1 MVQALQVYEPT
12 GDIQV
17 SRSPELV
24 LEEARRAA
32 VALVDVLSKKQRPVI
47 MNGEQYLEFEDWQ
60 TVGRFY
66 GLTAKVKE
74 TEFLD
79 YGGVQGFLAKAV
91 VVRSDG
97 MEISAAEAMCM
108 NDEEKWSSR
117 PKYGYLYV
125 LKDGTKQ
132 EEEPPSDQ
140 MVWVDNPKKAGKK
153 LPKKERTLMGETCV
167 PLFQLRSM
175 AQTRACAKA
184 LRNVLAW
191 VVVLAG
197 YKPTVA
203 EELTG
208 DEEPPKDPGK
218 PPLKEPQKKGAKPP
232 ETAKTDP
239 PPEEKVGLVTINVK
253 DVSHRD
259 DVGKDKKPY
268 RIYGITAEDDTIYK
282 TFSETFA
289 DIATTAKTT
298 GQQVQIDFKENQ
310 YGRTIRNMQ
319 PVEVEGA

>member
-1 MVQALQVYEPT
+1 MNEAMEVYEGVG

-17 SRSPELV
+17 SRPPEVV
-24 LEEARRAA
+24 LEEARKAAA
-32 VALVDVLSKKQRPVI
+32 VLHDVLQKKEKKVM

-60 TVGRFY
+60 TVARFY

-74 TEFLD
+74 TEFID
-79 YGGVQGFLAKAV
+79 YGGVKGFLAKAV

-108 NDEEKWSSR
+108 NDEDKWSTR
-117 PKYGYLYV
+117 TKYEYV
-125 LKDGTKQ
+125 NGQRTK
-132 EEEPPSDQ
+132 
-140 MVWVDNPKKAGKK
+140 
-153 LPKKERTLMGETCV
+153 TGEVPV

-197 YKPTVA
+197 YKPTPA

-208 DEEPPKDPGK
+208 DEG
-218 PPLKEPQKKGAKPP
+218 
-232 ETAKTDP
+232 
-239 PPEEKVGLVTINVK
+239 NN
-253 DVSHRD
+253 
-259 DVGKDKKPY
+259 GKDKKPPLTQPGKKSDKPAETLTGEKITIMVEDV
-268 RIYGITAEDDTIYK
+268 RKVTGTNQKTGKVWTKFVVKANEKEYG

-289 DIATTAKTT
+289 QVAK
-298 GQQVQIDFKENQ
+298 DS
-310 YGRTIRNMQ
+310 MQ
-319 PVEVEGA
+319 SAVPVEITFTTNKFGNDISAIQIVEPPKEEERNPGEGDE

>member
-1 MVQALQVYEPT
+1 
-12 GDIQV
+12 
-17 SRSPELV
+17 LV

-140 MVWVDNPKKAGKK
+140 IVWVDNPKKAGKK
-153 LPKKERTLMGETCV
+153 IPKKERTLLGETCV

-208 DEEPPKDPGK
+208 DEVAEEKK
-218 PPLKEPQKKGAKPP
+218 PPLKEPQKKGAKSEKPADPAP
-232 ETAKTDP
+232 ETITITVKEIDHKDGANEKTK
-239 PPEEKVGLVTINVK
+239 EAYRLYKVI
-253 DVSHRD
+253 
-259 DVGKDKKPY
+259 
-268 RIYGITAEDDTIYK
+268 AEDGAVYG

-289 DIATTAKTT
+289 DVASSAKQAGQKVKIEFHT
-298 GQQVQIDFKENQ
+298 GK
-310 YGRTIRNMQ
+310 YGNIIKSLQ

>member
-1 MVQALQVYEPT
+1 MNGDLAIYDPR
-12 GDIQV
+12 GDIV
-17 SRSPELV
+17 VARPPEQV

-32 VALVDVLSKKQRPVI
+32 TVLTDVLKSKPNKVM

-60 TVGRFY
+60 TVARFY

-79 YGGVQGFLAKAV
+79 YGGVKGFLAKAV
-91 VVRSDG
+91 AVRADG

-132 EEEPPSDQ
+132 EEEPPTDQ
-140 MVWVDNPKKAGKK
+140 MVWVDNPKKPGKK
-153 LPKKERTLMGETCV
+153 LPKKERVLMGEVCV

-197 YKPTVA
+197 YKPAVA
-203 EELTG
+203 EEMTG
-208 DEEPPKDPGK
+208 DEEPDEKR
-218 PPLKEPQKKGAKPP
+218 PPLQEPQKKS
-232 ETAKTDP
+232 D
-239 PPEEKVGLVTINVK
+239 
-253 DVSHRD
+253 
-259 DVGKDKKPY
+259 DKKPTQADPTKISEAQAK
-268 RIYGITAEDDTIYK
+268 RFFAIAKGAGK
-282 TFSETFA
+282 TDVEIKAHLKEALNIEHTA
-289 DIATTAKTT
+289 DIPKDKYDAIVKWGETKA
-298 GQQVQIDFKENQ
+298 
-310 YGRTIRNMQ
+310 
-319 PVEVEGA
+319 EVREPGAEG

>member
-1 MVQALQVYEPT
+1 MVQALQVYEPN

-17 SRSPELV
+17 SRAPELV

-32 VALVDVLSKKQRPVI
+32 VALVDVLSKKQKPVI

-153 LPKKERTLMGETCV
+153 LPKKERTLLGETCV

-218 PPLKEPQKKGAKPP
+218 PPLKEPQKKGAKPADKP
-232 ETAKTDP
+232 ADP
-239 PPEEKVGLVTINVK
+239 PPENKIGLATVSVTSIELREGVT
-253 DVSHRD
+253 D
-259 DVGKDKKPY
+259 GKPWKM
-268 RIYGITAEDDTIYK
+268 YGITGDDGNAYK
-282 TFSETFA
+282 TFSETLA
-289 DIATTAKTT
+289 DIANTAKQA
-298 GQQVQIDFKENQ
+298 GQKIQIDYKENKN
-310 YGRTIRNMQ
+310 GRTIRNMQ

>member
-1 MVQALQVYEPT
+1 
-12 GDIQV
+12 
-17 SRSPELV
+17 LV

-32 VALVDVLSKKQRPVI
+32 VALVDVLSKKQKPVI

-153 LPKKERTLMGETCV
+153 LPKKERTLLGETCV

-218 PPLKEPQKKGAKPP
+218 PPLKEPQKKGSKAPEKP
-232 ETAKTDP
+232 ADP
-239 PPEEKVGLVTINVK
+239 PPENKIGLATVSVTSIELREGVT
-253 DVSHRD
+253 D
-259 DVGKDKKPY
+259 GKPWKM
-268 RIYGITAEDDTIYK
+268 YGITGDDGNAYK
-282 TFSETFA
+282 TFSETLA
-289 DIATTAKTT
+289 DIANTAKQA
-298 GQQVQIDFKENQ
+298 GQKIQIDYKENKN
-310 YGRTIRNMQ
+310 GRTIRNMQ